1 MAWPCVN
8 RACCLARCWN
18 QLDVDDI
25 SIPLTHAT
33 FAEESLL
40 PPANEAAAAAAN
52 SGGGHPGPGHPHP
65 HQHHHQQQGLGVS
78 AGGGGGD
85 AAAAA
90 AAREAPEKPSS
101 RGASRSVTRS
111 DYKAWRRVPREPS
124 CKPRREYLPPED
136 PFSND
141 TQYKADFRVWP
152 LHRREKPQ
160 WGHHYH
166 DQLQQ
171 QQQLLPHQQH
181 HGQQQQQDSVYTR
194 LLGEDGTGRDG
205 GGMMGPAGDGEG
217 EPLVKKHGAE
227 STALLAMAREVCIM
241 PVQGTT
247 RPDARRQETSPRRKR
262 VAPASSSSPE
272 SRRPRTPTA
281 TATAPRRDLSSRAGP
296 PPARHSRSPGPPP
309 AAAAAAVVEK
319 GGGDG
324 AGAPGGGRGRRGS
337 SRRGRKSGSQEN
349 DAAGPAAGG
358 TATTRAGSESPRP
371 VRRPPRAAGPGFE
384 SGLGSGSGSGP
395 GPGPGEAAAVA
406 APRRAI
412 EIPCGRP
419 VARGG
424 AGAAKSVTFGE
435 RAAEEEAAAR
445 GARGAG
451 TSERRQK
458 RNDGEAPTRETDT
471 GATTGVAGPGSGPG
485 DLPGGAAVGGAANAA
500 GAGSGQGSAAGGRGV
515 SGVGGVA
522 VGGPGQ
528 GPLTGG
534 AASGGV
540 GGMSGSGVGGMS
552 GSGVGGMSGSG
563 VGGMSGSG
571 VGGMSGSRVGGMS
584 GSGVGGMS
592 GSVQCPVTTG
602 TAVSGPGGLAGGGG
616 GCLMGSMIGA
626 GAGGILEGKAGGFVG
641 VTAGPGVTGVCDEA
655 AVVLTKLNGA
665 DFLGVGDEK
674 GDINQAEPKKAGHL
688 DAATEVGGSPHM
700 MKMPPSEMIWA
711 SQIDESVNL
720 DAANFRGTLPQRG
733 HAASLLI
740 GASDCKRQS
749 VSHGERGRARDLE
762 KRLRQ

>member
-40 PPANEAAAAAAN
+40 PPANEAAAAAAAAN

-90 AAREAPEKPSS
+90 AARETPEKPSS

-160 WGHHYH
+160 WGHHHH

-181 HGQQQQQDSVYTR
+181 HGQQQQQQDSVYTR

-500 GAGSGQGSAAGGRGV
+500 GAG
-515 SGVGGVA
+515 
-522 VGGPGQ
+522 
-528 GPLTGG
+528 
-534 AASGGV
+534 
-540 GGMSGSGVGGMS
+540 
-552 GSGVGGMSGSG
+552 
-563 VGGMSGSG
+563 
-571 VGGMSGSRVGGMS
+571 
-584 GSGVGGMS
+584 
-592 GSVQCPVTTG
+592 
-602 TAVSGPGGLAGGGG
+602 
-616 GCLMGSMIGA
+616 
-626 GAGGILEGKAGGFVG
+626 
-641 VTAGPGVTGVCDEA
+641 
-655 AVVLTKLNGA
+655 
-665 DFLGVGDEK
+665 
-674 GDINQAEPKKAGHL
+674 HL
-688 DAATEVGGSPHM
+688 DAATEVGGCPHM

>member
-40 PPANEAAAAAAN
+40 PPANEAAAAAAAN

-90 AAREAPEKPSS
+90 AAAARETPEKPSS

-160 WGHHYH
+160 WGHHHH

-181 HGQQQQQDSVYTR
+181 HGQQQQQQDSVYTR

-309 AAAAAAVVEK
+309 AAAAVVEK

-500 GAGSGQGSAAGGRGV
+500 GAGSGQGSAAGGR
-515 SGVGGVA
+515 
-522 VGGPGQ
+522 
-528 GPLTGG
+528 
-534 AASGGV
+534 
-540 GGMSGSGVGGMS
+540 
-552 GSGVGGMSGSG
+552 
-563 VGGMSGSG
+563 
-571 VGGMSGSRVGGMS
+571 
-584 GSGVGGMS
+584 
-592 GSVQCPVTTG
+592 
-602 TAVSGPGGLAGGGG
+602 
-616 GCLMGSMIGA
+616 
-626 GAGGILEGKAGGFVG
+626 
-641 VTAGPGVTGVCDEA
+641 
-655 AVVLTKLNGA
+655 
-665 DFLGVGDEK
+665 
-674 GDINQAEPKKAGHL
+674 
-688 DAATEVGGSPHM
+688 
-700 MKMPPSEMIWA
+700 
-711 SQIDESVNL
+711 
-720 DAANFRGTLPQRG
+720 
-733 HAASLLI
+733 ASLLI

-762 KRLRQ
+762 KRLRHRESNGRGSPLNSVAETRGHRLDADRRAVHQEAVFNLGTRGEGTFTVGPAWKRWSYSQTASSALRSKFELMLCDQELRSQEARRESRSQGRRVVTGSGVVVVKQLEQSAPASGGVGVKALDCADVLWVAVLEVTDRRKALLPPENRVQFLTHDELRLAIHC